1 MRQEISEN
9 EINDVVGGAVCIS
22 EKRKRISFSTLG
34 EGYPLK
40 CSYRDANTYVA
51 TLFAQHPEM
60 GEQEFDEFVKQAFQN
75 KGWI

>member
-1 MRQEISEN
+1 MKQEINEN
-9 EINDVVGGAVCIS
+9 EIDQVVGGAVCLS

-34 EGYPLK
+34 EGYDLK
-40 CSYRDANTYVA
+40 CSYRDANVYVA

-60 GEQEFDEFVKQAFQN
+60 GEQEFDEFVKNAFMS